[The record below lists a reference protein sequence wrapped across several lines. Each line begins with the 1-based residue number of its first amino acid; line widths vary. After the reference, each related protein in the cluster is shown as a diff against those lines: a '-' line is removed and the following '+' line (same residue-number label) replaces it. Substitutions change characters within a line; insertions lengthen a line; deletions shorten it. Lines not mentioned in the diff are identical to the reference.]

1 MIYDYQK
8 PAFEKLL
15 SVAKACFAVQR
26 QTLPIR
32 VRTNTLIIGPSGTGK
47 THLAQAV
54 ATELEAEFLP
64 VSVGEWILLG
74 CSGRGT
80 SHTWPLIARFLRRN
94 SKKTGLVIFIDE
106 IDKVGGQSTWENFLR
121 AELYSLLDLKIFS
134 GLAEGDDS
142 ILTADELAQAQDV
155 FSNRTLLLAAG
166 AFQQI
171 WENRSRPSLG
181 FGAMDAGND
190 ETNLTHLATTLPRE
204 LTNRFR
210 GDLIVLPQLRECDY
224 RRMLVQSAE
233 KIPVYFRETFLRLGY
248 TRIPG
253 AVACRQGC
261 RFLEEL
267 MLDTIIEE
275 RSLLQMI
282 ENTVLIQSPVCPG
295 DSATLHL
302 EPLALP
308 APSAEPDA

>member
-15 SVAKACFAVQR
+15 AVAKACFAVQR

-32 VRTNTLIIGPSGTGK
+32 VRTNTMIIGSSGTGK
-47 THLAQAV
+47 THLAHAV
-54 ATELEAEFLP
+54 ATELGAEFLS
-64 VSVGEWILLG
+64 VSVADWILLG
-74 CSGRGT
+74 CSGRGG
-80 SHTWPLIARFLRRN
+80 SPTWPLIARFLRRN
-94 SKKTGLVIFIDE
+94 AKKTGLVIFVDE
-106 IDKVGGQSTWENFLR
+106 IDKIGGQSTWETFLR
-121 AELYSLLDLKIFS
+121 TEIYSLLDFKIPT
-134 GLAEGDDS
+134 GLNDGDDN

-155 FSNRTLLLAAG
+155 FSNRTLILAAG
-166 AFQQI
+166 AFQGI

-190 ETNLTHLATTLPRE
+190 ETNLSHLAATLPRE
-204 LTNRFR
+204 VTNRFR
-210 GDLIVLPQLRECDY
+210 SQLIVLPQLRECDY
-224 RRMLVQSAE
+224 RRMLEQSAE

-275 RSLLQMI
+275 RSLLQMM
-282 ENTVLIQSPVCPG
+282 ENTVLKPVCLD
-295 DSATLHL
+295 DSALL
-302 EPLALP
+302 LPKPLALP
-308 APSAEPDA
+308 TPSAEPDA